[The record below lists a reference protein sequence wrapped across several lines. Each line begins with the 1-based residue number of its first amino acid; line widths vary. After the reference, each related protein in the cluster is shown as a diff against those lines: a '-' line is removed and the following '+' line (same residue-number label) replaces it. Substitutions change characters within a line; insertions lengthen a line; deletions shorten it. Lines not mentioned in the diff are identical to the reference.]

1 MASRS
6 TSSRPPT
13 GSAANPVRR
22 NLFQGH
28 HLTRRVPTGASSSAA
43 AAAVAA
49 TGGATSAPSN
59 HSTEET
65 QHNNHDSDIITRDH
79 NGEPDCY
86 MPDLQ
91 MQVITE
97 EERRAGGY
105 GEDGSYGEKER
116 LDEQLLATYKSR
128 SFVAADKAEIL
139 NAVQASLRR
148 KVAAL
153 DEDNWMFEA
162 EDPKHR

>member
-1 MASRS
+1 MASRP
-6 TSSRPPT
+6 TSSRAPT

-28 HLTRRVPTGASSSAA
+28 HLTRRVPTGASSLAA
-43 AAAVAA
+43 AGAA
-49 TGGATSAPSN
+49 GGTTSAPSN

-65 QHNNHDSDIITRDH
+65 QHDNHDPDIIARDH

-97 EERRAGGY
+97 EERRAGRY
-105 GEDGSYGEKER
+105 GEDGSYGERESMFKPRSRWIAENTSGLMCRRTRRAIACNVQESEFRRSGQGRDSER
-116 LDEQLLATYKSR
+116 R
-128 SFVAADKAEIL
+128 SSE
-139 NAVQASLRR
+139 S
-148 KVAAL
+148 
-153 DEDNWMFEA
+153 
-162 EDPKHR
+162 